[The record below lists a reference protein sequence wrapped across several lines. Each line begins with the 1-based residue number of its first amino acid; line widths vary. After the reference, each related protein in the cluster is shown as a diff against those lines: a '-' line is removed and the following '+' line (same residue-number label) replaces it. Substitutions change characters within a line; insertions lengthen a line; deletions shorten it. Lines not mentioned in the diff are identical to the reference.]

1 LNITNYITTNYLTNT
16 KQKPKMEKI
25 VLFFNNS
32 GNGAA
37 NMPYF
42 TGKIKFPDGTE
53 KKVSLWSQVSA
64 TGTTYYSGNVQP
76 ISAEGYRNI
85 VPPPAPAQDQPAPA
99 EPEPT
104 PEPADPDFIQDQIKH
119 WEDRTKAEIPD
130 LGRQRLEAPRKVE
143 ATNRFLEI
151 NPILERWPH
160 TTAYILAKDLI
171 EKIDNQRLD
180 VLSESDYLEYTK
192 AKATVAQYENSKKSF

>member
-1 LNITNYITTNYLTNT
+1 
-16 KQKPKMEKI
+16 MEKI

-53 KKVSLWSQVSA
+53 KKVSLWSQVSS
-64 TGTTYYSGNVQP
+64 TGLTYYSGNVQP
-76 ISAEGYRNI
+76 INAEGYRNI
-85 VPPPAPAQDQPAPA
+85 VPPPAPAQDQPAPP

-143 ATNRFLEI
+143 ATNRFLD
-151 NPILERWPH
+151 
-160 TTAYILAKDLI
+160 TTAYILAKDLV
-171 EKIDNQRLD
+171 EKVENTPLDQMTEDLANQ
-180 VLSESDYLEYTK
+180 YGK
-192 AKATVAQYENSKKSF
+192 AKMTVAQYEANKKTA

>member
-1 LNITNYITTNYLTNT
+1 
-16 KQKPKMEKI
+16 MEKI

-64 TGTTYYSGNVQP
+64 TGQTYYSGNVQP
-76 ISAEGYRNI
+76 IGDTRQTYGNVQPIGDTRQTYYSGNVQKISAEGYRNI

-99 EPEPT
+99 DPEPT

-143 ATNRFLEI
+143 ATNRFLD
-151 NPILERWPH
+151 

-171 EKIDNQRLD
+171 EKVGNTQVDI
-180 VLSESDYLEYTK
+180 LSESDYLEYTK
-192 AKATVAQYENSKKSF
+192 AKATVAQYEASKKLF

>member
-1 LNITNYITTNYLTNT
+1 
-16 KQKPKMEKI
+16 MEKI

-53 KKVSLWSQVSA
+53 KKVSLWSQVSS
-64 TGTTYYSGNVQP
+64 TGLTYYSGNVQP

-85 VPPPAPAQDQPAPA
+85 VPPPAQDQPAPPD
-99 EPEPT
+99 PELT

-143 ATNRFLEI
+143 ATNRFLD
-151 NPILERWPH
+151 

-171 EKIDNQRLD
+171 EKVENTPLDQMTEDLANQ
-180 VLSESDYLEYTK
+180 YGK
-192 AKATVAQYENSKKSF
+192 AKMTVAKYNASKK

>member
-1 LNITNYITTNYLTNT
+1 
-16 KQKPKMEKI
+16 MEKI

-37 NMPYF
+37 NTPYF
-42 TGKIKFPDGTE
+42 TGKIKFLDGTE

-85 VPPPAPAQDQPAPA
+85 VPPPAPAQNQPAPP

-119 WEDRTKAEIPD
+119 WENRTKTEIPD

-143 ATNRFLEI
+143 ATNRYLD
-151 NPILERWPH
+151 

-171 EKIDNQRLD
+171 EKVENTPLDQMTEDLANQ
-180 VLSESDYLEYTK
+180 YGK
-192 AKATVAQYENSKKSF
+192 AKMTVAKYVAIKK

>member
-1 LNITNYITTNYLTNT
+1 
-16 KQKPKMEKI
+16 MEKI

-37 NMPYF
+37 NTPYF

-53 KKVSLWSQVSA
+53 KKVSLWSQVSS
-64 TGTTYYSGNVQP
+64 TGQTYYSGNVQP

-85 VPPPAPAQDQPAPA
+85 VPPPAPAQPNPAQPDPAQPDPAQPDQ
-99 EPEPT
+99 PEPT

-143 ATNRFLEI
+143 ATNRYLD
-151 NPILERWPH
+151 

-171 EKIDNQRLD
+171 EKVNNTKLEI
-180 VLSESDYLEYTK
+180 LSEGDYLEYTK
-192 AKATVAQYENSKKSF
+192 AKATIAQYEANKKSA

>member
-1 LNITNYITTNYLTNT
+1 
-16 KQKPKMEKI
+16 MEKI

-37 NMPYF
+37 NQPYF

-64 TGTTYYSGNVQP
+64 GGTTYYSGTVQP
-76 ISAEGYRNI
+76 VSVPWSVEGYRNI
-85 VPPPAPAQDQPAPA
+85 VPPPVPAQNQPAPP

-104 PEPADPDFIQDQIKH
+104 PADPDFIQDQIKH

-143 ATNRFLEI
+143 ATNRFLD
-151 NPILERWPH
+151 

-171 EKIDNQRLD
+171 EKVGNTKLEI
-180 VLSESDYLEYTK
+180 LSESDYLEYTK
-192 AKATVAQYENSKKSF
+192 AKATVAQYEASKKSF

>member
-1 LNITNYITTNYLTNT
+1 
-16 KQKPKMEKI
+16 MEKI

-85 VPPPAPAQDQPAPA
+85 VPPPAPAQDQPAPPD
-99 EPEPT
+99 PEPT

-143 ATNRFLEI
+143 ATNRFLD
-151 NPILERWPH
+151 

-171 EKIDNQRLD
+171 EKVENTPLDQMTENLANQ
-180 VLSESDYLEYTK
+180 YGK
-192 AKATVAQYENSKKSF
+192 AKMTVAQYEASKKLF

>member
-25 VLFFNNS
+25 VLFFNNN

-37 NMPYF
+37 NTPYF

-53 KKVSLWSQVSA
+53 KKVSLWSQVSS
-64 TGTTYYSGNVQP
+64 TGQTYYSGNVQP

-85 VPPPAPAQDQPAPA
+85 VPPPAPAQDQPAPP

-143 ATNRFLEI
+143 ATNRFLD
-151 NPILERWPH
+151 

-171 EKIDNQRLD
+171 EKVDNTRLEI
-180 VLSESDYLEYTK
+180 LSEGDYFEYTK
-192 AKATVAQYENSKKSF
+192 AKATVAQYEASKKSA

>member
-1 LNITNYITTNYLTNT
+1 
-16 KQKPKMEKI
+16 MEKI

-85 VPPPAPAQDQPAPA
+85 VPPPAPEPAQDQPAPA

-119 WEDRTKAEIPD
+119 WENRTKAEIPD

-143 ATNRFLEI
+143 ATNRFLD
-151 NPILERWPH
+151 

-171 EKIDNQRLD
+171 EKVENTPLDQMTEDLANQ
-180 VLSESDYLEYTK
+180 YGK
-192 AKATVAQYENSKKSF
+192 AKMTVAQYDASKK

>member
-1 LNITNYITTNYLTNT
+1 
-16 KQKPKMEKI
+16 MEKI
-25 VLFFNNS
+25 VLFFNNN

-37 NMPYF
+37 NTPYF

-53 KKVSLWSQVSA
+53 KKVSLWTQVST
-64 TGTTYYSGNVQP
+64 TGQTYYSGNVQP

-85 VPPPAPAQDQPAPA
+85 VPPPAPAQDQPAPP

-104 PEPADPDFIQDQIKH
+104 PADPDFIQDQIKH

-143 ATNRFLEI
+143 ATNRFLD
-151 NPILERWPH
+151 

-171 EKIDNQRLD
+171 EKVENTPLDQMTEDLANQ
-180 VLSESDYLEYTK
+180 YGK
-192 AKATVAQYENSKKSF
+192 AKMTVAQYEANKKSA

>member
-85 VPPPAPAQDQPAPA
+85 VPPPAPAQDQPAPPD
-99 EPEPT
+99 PEPT

-119 WEDRTKAEIPD
+119 WENRTKAEIPD

-143 ATNRFLEI
+143 ATNRFLD
-151 NPILERWPH
+151 

-171 EKIDNQRLD
+171 EKVENTPLDQMTEDLANQ
-180 VLSESDYLEYTK
+180 YGK
-192 AKATVAQYENSKKSF
+192 AKMTVAQYQANKKSA

>member
-53 KKVSLWSQVSA
+53 KKVSLWSQVSS

-85 VPPPAPAQDQPAPA
+85 VPPPAPAQDQPAPSD
-99 EPEPT
+99 PEPT

-143 ATNRFLEI
+143 ATNRFLD
-151 NPILERWPH
+151 

-171 EKIDNQRLD
+171 EKVENTPLDQMTEDLANQ
-180 VLSESDYLEYTK
+180 YGK
-192 AKATVAQYENSKKSF
+192 AKMTVAQYEANKKSA

>member
-1 LNITNYITTNYLTNT
+1 
-16 KQKPKMEKI
+16 MEKI

-53 KKVSLWSQVSA
+53 KKVSLWSQVSS
-64 TGTTYYSGNVQP
+64 TGLTYYSGNVQP

-85 VPPPAPAQDQPAPA
+85 VPPPAPAQDQPAPS

-104 PEPADPDFIQDQIKH
+104 TEPADPDFIQDQIKH

-143 ATNRFLEI
+143 ATNRYLD
-151 NPILERWPH
+151 

-171 EKIDNQRLD
+171 EKVENTPLDQMTEDLANQ
-180 VLSESDYLEYTK
+180 YGK
-192 AKATVAQYENSKKSF
+192 AKMTVAQYNASKK

>member
-85 VPPPAPAQDQPAPA
+85 VPPPAPAQDQPAPP

-143 ATNRFLEI
+143 ATNRYLD
-151 NPILERWPH
+151 

-171 EKIDNQRLD
+171 EKVDNTRLEI
-180 VLSESDYLEYTK
+180 LSENDYLEYTK
-192 AKATVAQYENSKKSF
+192 AKATVAQYEANKKSV

>member
-1 LNITNYITTNYLTNT
+1 
-16 KQKPKMEKI
+16 MEKI

-37 NMPYF
+37 NQPYF

-53 KKVSLWSQVSA
+53 KKVALWTQVST
-64 TGTTYYSGNVQP
+64 TGQTYYSGNVQP

-85 VPPPAPAQDQPAPA
+85 VPPPAPAQDQPAPP

-119 WEDRTKAEIPD
+119 WEDRTKADIPD
-130 LGRQRLEAPRKVE
+130 LGRRRLEAPRKVE
-143 ATNRFLEI
+143 ATNRFL
-151 NPILERWPH
+151 N

-171 EKIDNQRLD
+171 EKVENTPLDQMTEDLTNQ
-180 VLSESDYLEYTK
+180 YGK
-192 AKATVAQYENSKKSF
+192 AKMTVAQYEANKKSA

>member
-1 LNITNYITTNYLTNT
+1 
-16 KQKPKMEKI
+16 MEKI

-85 VPPPAPAQDQPAPA
+85 VPPPAPAQPNPAQPDPAQPDQP
-99 EPEPT
+99 EPSDEL
-104 PEPADPDFIQDQIKH
+104 ADPDFIQDQIKH

-143 ATNRFLEI
+143 ATNRYLD
-151 NPILERWPH
+151 

-171 EKIDNQRLD
+171 EKVGNTKLEI
-180 VLSESDYLEYTK
+180 LSEGDYLEYTK
-192 AKATVAQYENSKKSF
+192 AKATVAQYEASKKSI

>member
-1 LNITNYITTNYLTNT
+1 
-16 KQKPKMEKI
+16 MEKI

-37 NMPYF
+37 NMPFF

-85 VPPPAPAQDQPAPA
+85 VPPPVPAQPDPAQPDPAQDQPAPPD
-99 EPEPT
+99 PEPT
-104 PEPADPDFIQDQIKH
+104 SEPADPDFIQDQIKH

-143 ATNRFLEI
+143 ATNRFLD
-151 NPILERWPH
+151 

-171 EKIDNQRLD
+171 EKVGNTKLEI
-180 VLSESDYLEYTK
+180 LSESDYLEYTK
-192 AKATVAQYENSKKSF
+192 AKALVANYEFFKKSI

>member
-1 LNITNYITTNYLTNT
+1 
-16 KQKPKMEKI
+16 MEKI

-53 KKVSLWSQVSA
+53 KKVSLWSQVSS
-64 TGTTYYSGNVQP
+64 TGLTYYSGNVQP

-85 VPPPAPAQDQPAPA
+85 VPPPAPAQDQPAPPD
-99 EPEPT
+99 PEPT
-104 PEPADPDFIQDQIKH
+104 PTPADPDFIQDQIKH

-143 ATNRFLEI
+143 ATNRFLD
-151 NPILERWPH
+151 

-171 EKIDNQRLD
+171 EKVENTPLDQMTEDLANQ
-180 VLSESDYLEYTK
+180 YGK
-192 AKATVAQYENSKKSF
+192 AKMTVAQYQANKKSA

>member
-1 LNITNYITTNYLTNT
+1 
-16 KQKPKMEKI
+16 MEKI

-85 VPPPAPAQDQPAPA
+85 VPPPAPAQPDPAQPD
-99 EPEPT
+99 PEPT

-171 EKIDNQRLD
+171 EKVGNTKLEI
-180 VLSESDYLEYTK
+180 LSESDYLEYTK
-192 AKATVAQYENSKKSF
+192 AKATVAQYEASKKTF

>member
-16 KQKPKMEKI
+16 KKKLKMEKI

-85 VPPPAPAQDQPAPA
+85 VPPPAPAQDQPAPPD
-99 EPEPT
+99 PEPT
-104 PEPADPDFIQDQIKH
+104 PADPDFIQDQIKH
-119 WEDRTKAEIPD
+119 WEDRTKAVIPD

-143 ATNRFLEI
+143 ATNRYLD
-151 NPILERWPH
+151 
-160 TTAYILAKDLI
+160 TTAYILAKDLV
-171 EKIDNQRLD
+171 EKVDNTKLEI
-180 VLSESDYLEYTK
+180 LSESDYLEYTK
-192 AKATVAQYENSKKSF
+192 AKATVAQYEANKKLA

>member
-1 LNITNYITTNYLTNT
+1 
-16 KQKPKMEKI
+16 MEKI

-53 KKVSLWSQVSA
+53 KKVSLWSQVSS
-64 TGTTYYSGNVQP
+64 TGLTYYSGNVQP
-76 ISAEGYRNI
+76 INAEGYRNI
-85 VPPPAPAQDQPAPA
+85 VPPPAPAQDQPAPP

-143 ATNRFLEI
+143 ATNRFL
-151 NPILERWPH
+151 N

-171 EKIDNQRLD
+171 EKVGNTKLEI
-180 VLSESDYLEYTK
+180 LSESDYLEYTK
-192 AKATVAQYENSKKSF
+192 AKATVAQYEASKKSF

>member
-16 KQKPKMEKI
+16 KQKLKMEKI

-85 VPPPAPAQDQPAPA
+85 VPPPAPAQDQPAPP

-143 ATNRFLEI
+143 ATNRFLD
-151 NPILERWPH
+151 

-171 EKIDNQRLD
+171 EKVGNTKLEI
-180 VLSESDYLEYTK
+180 LSEGDYLEYTK
-192 AKATVAQYENSKKSF
+192 AKATVAQYEASKKSF

>member
-1 LNITNYITTNYLTNT
+1 
-16 KQKPKMEKI
+16 
-25 VLFFNNS
+25 
-32 GNGAA
+32 
-37 NMPYF
+37 
-42 TGKIKFPDGTE
+42 
-53 KKVSLWSQVSA
+53 LWSQVSA

-85 VPPPAPAQDQPAPA
+85 VPPPAQAQDQPAPP
-99 EPEPT
+99 EPKPT

-143 ATNRFLEI
+143 ATNRFLD
-151 NPILERWPH
+151 

-171 EKIDNQRLD
+171 EKVENTPLDQMTEDLANQ
-180 VLSESDYLEYTK
+180 YGK
-192 AKATVAQYENSKKSF
+192 AKMTVAQYEANKKSA

>member
-1 LNITNYITTNYLTNT
+1 
-16 KQKPKMEKI
+16 MEKI

-42 TGKIKFPDGTE
+42 TGKIKFLDGTE
-53 KKVSLWSQVSA
+53 KKVALWSQVSS
-64 TGTTYYSGNVQP
+64 TGQTYYSGNVQP

-85 VPPPAPAQDQPAPA
+85 VPPPAPAQDQPAPP

-104 PEPADPDFIQDQIKH
+104 PEPANPDFIQDQIKH

-143 ATNRFLEI
+143 ATNRFLD
-151 NPILERWPH
+151 

-171 EKIDNQRLD
+171 EKVENTPLDQMTEDLANQ
-180 VLSESDYLEYTK
+180 YGK
-192 AKATVAQYENSKKSF
+192 AKMTVAQYEASKKSF

>member
-1 LNITNYITTNYLTNT
+1 
-16 KQKPKMEKI
+16 MEKI

-64 TGTTYYSGNVQP
+64 TGQTYYSGNVQP

-85 VPPPAPAQDQPAPA
+85 VPPPAPAQDQPAPPA
-99 EPEPT
+99 PAQDQPAPPDPAQDQPAPPDPEPT

-143 ATNRFLEI
+143 ATNRFLD
-151 NPILERWPH
+151 

-171 EKIDNQRLD
+171 EKVGNTKLD
-180 VLSESDYLEYTK
+180 ILSEGDYLEYTK
-192 AKATVAQYENSKKSF
+192 AKATVANYEFFKKSI

>member
-1 LNITNYITTNYLTNT
+1 
-16 KQKPKMEKI
+16 MEKI

-85 VPPPAPAQDQPAPA
+85 VPPPAPAQDQPAPT

-119 WEDRTKAEIPD
+119 WENRTKAEIPD

-143 ATNRFLEI
+143 ATNGF
-151 NPILERWPH
+151 WSK
-160 TTAYILAKDLI
+160 TSYILAKELI
-171 EKIDNQRLD
+171 AKVEHTPLD
-180 VLSESDYLEYTK
+180 KMTDELVEEYGQ
-192 AKATVAQYENSKKSF
+192 AQLIVRSYEANKK

>member
-1 LNITNYITTNYLTNT
+1 
-16 KQKPKMEKI
+16 MEKI

-53 KKVSLWSQVSA
+53 KKVSLWSQVSS

-85 VPPPAPAQDQPAPA
+85 VPPPAPAQDQPAPSD
-99 EPEPT
+99 PEPT

-143 ATNRFLEI
+143 ATNRFLD
-151 NPILERWPH
+151 

-171 EKIDNQRLD
+171 EKVENTPLDQMTEDLANQ
-180 VLSESDYLEYTK
+180 YGK
-192 AKATVAQYENSKKSF
+192 AKMTVAQYEANKKSA

>member
-1 LNITNYITTNYLTNT
+1 
-16 KQKPKMEKI
+16 MEKI

-37 NMPYF
+37 NIPYF
-42 TGKIKFPDGTE
+42 TGKIKFLDGTE
-53 KKVSLWSQVSA
+53 KKVALWTQVST
-64 TGTTYYSGNVQP
+64 TGQTYYSGNVQP
-76 ISAEGYRNI
+76 INAEGYRNI
-85 VPPPAPAQDQPAPA
+85 VPPPAPAQDQPAPP

-143 ATNRFLEI
+143 ATNRYLD
-151 NPILERWPH
+151 

-171 EKIDNQRLD
+171 EKVDNTKLEI
-180 VLSESDYLEYTK
+180 LSEGDYLEYTK
-192 AKATVAQYENSKKSF
+192 AKATVAQYEAEKKLSFGDWKNLRPAK

>member
-37 NMPYF
+37 NQPYF

-85 VPPPAPAQDQPAPA
+85 VPPPAPAQDQPAPP

-143 ATNRFLEI
+143 ATNRYLD
-151 NPILERWPH
+151 

-171 EKIDNQRLD
+171 EKVDNTKLEI
-180 VLSESDYLEYTK
+180 LSEGDYLEYTK
-192 AKATVAQYENSKKSF
+192 AKATVAQYEASKK